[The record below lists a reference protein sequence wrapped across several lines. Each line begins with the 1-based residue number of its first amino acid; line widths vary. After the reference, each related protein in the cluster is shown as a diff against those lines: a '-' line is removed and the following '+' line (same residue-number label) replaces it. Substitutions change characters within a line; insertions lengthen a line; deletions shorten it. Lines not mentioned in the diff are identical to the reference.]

1 MKNLW
6 VKDRKI
12 VFRELYSTYIEEG
25 YSSKEAKRL
34 AKQEADEIMAEDQM
48 FVNDIM
54 DEEEIDEGT
63 VKVTNIK
70 WDSDDDVS
78 DLSTTMMVPVPSG
91 MTGDDAEEFI
101 ADYLTDK
108 TGITHDGFR
117 IEDAIDE
124 EADEIMAEDQMFVND
139 IMDEDE

>member
-54 DEEEIDEGT
+54 DEDE
-63 VKVTNIK
+63 
-70 WDSDDDVS
+70 
-78 DLSTTMMVPVPSG
+78 
-91 MTGDDAEEFI
+91 
-101 ADYLTDK
+101 
-108 TGITHDGFR
+108 
-117 IEDAIDE
+117 
-124 EADEIMAEDQMFVND
+124 
-139 IMDEDE
+139 

>member
-25 YSSKEAKRL
+25 YSTKDAKRL

-54 DEEEIDEGT
+54 DEDE
-63 VKVTNIK
+63 
-70 WDSDDDVS
+70 
-78 DLSTTMMVPVPSG
+78 
-91 MTGDDAEEFI
+91 
-101 ADYLTDK
+101 
-108 TGITHDGFR
+108 
-117 IEDAIDE
+117 
-124 EADEIMAEDQMFVND
+124 
-139 IMDEDE
+139 

>member
-34 AKQEADEIMAEDQM
+34 AKKEADELMAED
-48 FVNDIM
+48 
-54 DEEEIDEGT
+54 
-63 VKVTNIK
+63 K
-70 WDSDDDVS
+70 
-78 DLSTTMMVPVPSG
+78 
-91 MTGDDAEEFI
+91 
-101 ADYLTDK
+101 
-108 TGITHDGFR
+108 
-117 IEDAIDE
+117 
-124 EADEIMAEDQMFVND
+124 MFVND

>member
-34 AKQEADEIMAEDQM
+34 AKQEADEIM
-48 FVNDIM
+48 
-54 DEEEIDEGT
+54 T
-63 VKVTNIK
+63 
-70 WDSDDDVS
+70 
-78 DLSTTMMVPVPSG
+78 
-91 MTGDDAEEFI
+91 
-101 ADYLTDK
+101 
-108 TGITHDGFR
+108 
-117 IEDAIDE
+117 
-124 EADEIMAEDQMFVND
+124 EDQMFVND

>member
-48 FVNDIM
+48 FINDIL
-54 DEEEIDEGT
+54 DEEE
-63 VKVTNIK
+63 
-70 WDSDDDVS
+70 
-78 DLSTTMMVPVPSG
+78 
-91 MTGDDAEEFI
+91 
-101 ADYLTDK
+101 
-108 TGITHDGFR
+108 
-117 IEDAIDE
+117 
-124 EADEIMAEDQMFVND
+124 
-139 IMDEDE
+139 

>member
-124 EADEIMAEDQMFVND
+124 EADEIM
-139 IMDEDE
+139 DEDE

>member
-1 MKNLW
+1 MNNLW

-54 DEEEIDEGT
+54 DEDE
-63 VKVTNIK
+63 
-70 WDSDDDVS
+70 
-78 DLSTTMMVPVPSG
+78 
-91 MTGDDAEEFI
+91 
-101 ADYLTDK
+101 
-108 TGITHDGFR
+108 
-117 IEDAIDE
+117 
-124 EADEIMAEDQMFVND
+124 
-139 IMDEDE
+139 